1 MRQGYTL
8 VEVMVSL
15 IIFTILVTAT
25 IAAFRGVTINDR
37 IKAAA
42 QQLTSDMREARN
54 QAFNGIADGVNY
66 PTTGYGMYFD
76 ISTLPAT
83 YSLFTDTDSNNY
95 YEPAKDHTIR
105 TVTLPA
111 EIGLQLS
118 GKANVKKMA
127 IFFNK
132 SNYPLLYNQTSCPP
146 PDGVNFCLGWTIN
159 LPVNNPVAVKIQQV
173 GASNG
178 CSVSLKLAP
187 TTASQSLLID
197 KEITGC

>member
-25 IAAFRGVTINDR
+25 IAAFRGVSINDR
-37 IKAAA
+37 IKAVA

-54 QAFNGIADGVNY
+54 EAFNGIADGADY

-76 ISTLPAT
+76 ISTSPAK
-83 YSLFTDTDSNNY
+83 YILFTDTDSNSY
-95 YEPAKDHTIR
+95 YEAAKDHTIR
-105 TVTLPA
+105 TVTIPS
-111 EIGLQLS
+111 EMSLQLA
-118 GKANVKKMA
+118 GKANIKKMA

-132 SNYPLLYNQTSCPP
+132 SDYPLLYNQTSCPP
-146 PDGVNFCLGWTIN
+146 PDGVNFCVGWTVV
-159 LPVNNPVAVKIQQV
+159 LSANNPVAVKLQP
-173 GASNG
+173 ASSNG

-187 TTASQSLLID
+187 ATASQSLLID
-197 KEITGC
+197 KDITGC

>member
-54 QAFNGIADGVNY
+54 QAFNGIADGADY
-66 PTTGYGMYFD
+66 PTTGYGIYFD
-76 ISTLPAT
+76 ISTSPAK

-105 TVTLPA
+105 TVTLPT
-111 EIGLQLS
+111 EISLQL
-118 GKANVKKMA
+118 GGRANIRKMA

-132 SNYPLLYNQTSCPP
+132 SDYPLLYNQTSCPP
-146 PDGVNFCLGWTIN
+146 PDGVNFCVGWTVV
-159 LPVNNPVAVKIQQV
+159 LSANNPVAVKLQKV
-173 GASNG
+173 GTSNG
-178 CSVSLKLAP
+178 CSISLKLAP
-187 TTASQSLLID
+187 ATANQSLLID